1 MKILFFIESL
11 HSGGK
16 ERRLVELIKGLKKFY
31 PHIKME
37 LVLTKEDIHYAEIF
51 ETGIKIQYTIRKFL
65 KKDPLIFFKF
75 YKIAKLFK
83 PDIIHV
89 WGNMV
94 AIYAIPTKVFLKIP
108 MVNNEITEVPLKIYK
123 GVLSRK
129 LSFRFSD
136 RIISNSKAGL
146 SVFNAPKIKSN
157 YIHNGFDF
165 NRIQNLEPVVLVKTR
180 YNLNSK
186 IVIGMFAN
194 FSKMKDYF
202 SYIDAAIQLS
212 ILYENI
218 IFIAVGSGDSKDYEE
233 MVPLDLKDRILFL
246 GQQNNVESIMNCCDI
261 GVLASFTE
269 GISNSVLELMALG
282 KPVVVSGGGGS
293 TELVVNG
300 MSGFL
305 IPSNNSVLLAQKIS
319 LLLNDDKARIIM
331 GINAK
336 QRVAKKFSINLMVRK
351 FYFEYKRLCAE

>member
-1 MKILFFIESL
+1 
-11 HSGGK
+11 
-16 ERRLVELIKGLKKFY
+16 
-31 PHIKME
+31 
-37 LVLTKEDIHYAEIF
+37 
-51 ETGIKIQYTIRKFL
+51 
-65 KKDPLIFFKF
+65 
-75 YKIAKLFK
+75 
-83 PDIIHV
+83 
-89 WGNMV
+89 MV

-165 NRIQNLEPVVLVKTR
+165 NRIQNLEPVDLVKTR

-319 LLLNDDKARIIM
+319 LLLNDDKERIIM